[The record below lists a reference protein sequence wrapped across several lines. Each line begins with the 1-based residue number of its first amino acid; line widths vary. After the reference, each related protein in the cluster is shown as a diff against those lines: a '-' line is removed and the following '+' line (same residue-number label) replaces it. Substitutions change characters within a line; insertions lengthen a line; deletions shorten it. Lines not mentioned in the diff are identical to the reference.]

1 MAWLARP
8 NTYKTMILKLKYIGV
23 NDWSYRVYEDQK
35 DRRYGN
41 IELEDS
47 NDISAIYLLT
57 ADYEEPLCPITDYK
71 DLEAVK
77 ITHRDGSV
85 NTITIP
91 NK

>member
-1 MAWLARP
+1 
-8 NTYKTMILKLKYIGV
+8 MILKLKYIGV
-23 NDWSYRVYEDQK
+23 NDWSYRVYEDQNG
-35 DRRYGN
+35 RRYGN

-71 DLEAVK
+71 GLEAVE

-85 NTITIP
+85 ATIKIP
-91 NK
+91 NNQPAQS

>member
-1 MAWLARP
+1 
-8 NTYKTMILKLKYIGV
+8 MILKLKYIGV
-23 NDWSYRVYEDQK
+23 NDWSYRLYEDQNG
-35 DRRYGN
+35 RRYGN

-57 ADYEEPLCPITDYK
+57 ADYEEPLYPITDYK
-71 DLEAVK
+71 GLEAVE

-85 NTITIP
+85 DTITIP

>member
-23 NDWSYRVYEDQK
+23 
-35 DRRYGN
+35 
-41 IELEDS
+41 

>member
-1 MAWLARP
+1 
-8 NTYKTMILKLKYIGV
+8 MILKLKYIGV
-23 NDWSYRVYEDQK
+23 NDWSYRVYEDQNG
-35 DRRYGN
+35 RRYGN

-57 ADYEEPLCPITDYK
+57 ADYEEPLCPITDCK
-71 DLEAVK
+71 DLETVE

>member
-1 MAWLARP
+1 
-8 NTYKTMILKLKYIGV
+8 MILKLKYIGV
-23 NDWSYRVYEDQK
+23 NDWSYRLYEDQNG
-35 DRRYGN
+35 RRYGN

-57 ADYEEPLCPITDYK
+57 ADYEEPLCSITDCK
-71 DLEAVK
+71 DLEAVE

>member
-1 MAWLARP
+1 
-8 NTYKTMILKLKYIGV
+8 MILKLKYIGV
-23 NDWSYRVYEDQK
+23 NDWSYRVYEDQNG
-35 DRRYGN
+35 RRYGN

-57 ADYEEPLCPITDYK
+57 ADYEEPLCPITDCK
-71 DLEAVK
+71 DLEAVE

>member
-1 MAWLARP
+1 
-8 NTYKTMILKLKYIGV
+8 MILKLKYIGV
-23 NDWSYRVYEDQK
+23 NDWSYRLYENQNG
-35 DRRYGN
+35 RRYGN

-57 ADYEEPLCPITDYK
+57 TDYEEPLCPITDCK
-71 DLEAVK
+71 DLEAVE